1 MAYKPFRN
9 LLSEVTRVHTVGRNM
24 NALPQ
29 LQTIP
34 RPPRLHFQPG
44 TTPAVLR
51 RQDGESVTAD
61 LQVVSLT
68 GGLLSLSR
76 PLAQGTNVKLMFV
89 TSAGSV
95 LGGAQMLRPVTN
107 TQQPFRFLTLAQ
119 RDRRTLESVIP
130 VSVYQDITEPAWM
143 KKLRA
148 ASDRRYEPRPWGF
161 KIAIGAAGLIALG
174 LMGGM
179 YFRHFQLLKWIGK

>member
-1 MAYKPFRN
+1 M
-9 LLSEVTRVHTVGRNM
+9 GRTM

-29 LQTIP
+29 SHSSP
-34 RPPRLHFQPG
+34 RSPRLNLQQG
-44 TTPAVLR
+44 STPAVLR
-51 RQDGESVTAD
+51 SPNGERVSAE

-68 GGLLSLSR
+68 GGLLSLAK
-76 PLAQGTNVKLMFV
+76 PLAQGSNVKLMFV

-95 LGGAQMLRPVTN
+95 LGGAQMLRPVTR
-107 TQQPFRFLTLAQ
+107 TLQPFRFLTLAQ

-148 ASDRRYEPRPWGF
+148 ASESRYEPRPMRF
-161 KIAIGAAGLIALG
+161 KVAVGVATLLALG
-174 LMGGM
+174 LMGGL
-179 YFRHFQLLKWIGK
+179 YFRHFQLLKWFER